1 MVANLGIGW
10 EIAAVVAAGSHHYAR
25 IRRLPE
31 GSRFVNRLPSW
42 PIPLYNIVVFARE
55 RSQIMSESQIINK
68 SMERDDLATDR
79 ARQIVA
85 ELHDLIRNLRQ
96 RDLQI
101 SSWYGK
107 FDLNVAPH
115 PRERMNRGYEYESL
129 DGALDDTNFPWFLYW
144 EIVWITANND
154 FSGNKRVL
162 DLGGSSSLFSYYLAS
177 KGLDVTTVDLQCDLV
192 ENANHLSEQMGWKL
206 KNHVMDMRELEFE
219 EPFDHI
225 TSICV
230 YEHIPMYA
238 RVEINRRI
246 KAILVDG
253 GKFSITFDYR
263 NPSRSARIG
272 SPADVHGQFVEPSG
286 LAMRGNQEFADT
298 GTSYLL
304 HPFYHKKVPWVYK
317 VKSVARGDFGL
328 SELFR
333 TKAENDY
340 TFGALFLENR

>member
-1 MVANLGIGW
+1 M
-10 EIAAVVAAGSHHYAR
+10 
-25 IRRLPE
+25 PE
-31 GSRFVNRLPSW
+31 G
-42 PIPLYNIVVFARE
+42 
-55 RSQIMSESQIINK
+55 QIINK
-68 SMERDDLATDR
+68 TMEPEDLATDR
-79 ARQIVA
+79 AQQTIA
-85 ELHDLIRNLRQ
+85 ELTDLVRDLRQ

-107 FDLNVAPH
+107 FDLNVDGH
-115 PRERMNRGYEYESL
+115 PREQMNRGYAYESL
-129 DGALDDTNFPWFLYW
+129 EDAVDDANFPWFLYW

-154 FSGNKRVL
+154 FSGDKRVL

-177 KGLDVTTVDLQCDLV
+177 KGLDVTTVELQSELV
-192 ENANHLSEQMGWKL
+192 ENANHVSEQMGWKL
-206 KNHVMDMRELEFE
+206 KNHVMDMRELDFE

-246 KAILVDG
+246 KSLLVDG

-272 SPADVHGQFVEPSG
+272 SPADVHEQFVEPSG
-286 LAMRGNQEFADT
+286 LETRGNREFADS
-298 GTSYLL
+298 GTNHLL
-304 HPFYHKKVPWVYK
+304 HPFYHKKVPWAYK
-317 VKSVARGDFGL
+317 IKSVAKGDFGF
-328 SELFR
+328 SELFK
-333 TKAENDY
+333 TKPENDY